1 MEELQTLILHIVGR
15 IKILTTEEIIRL
27 AFELGTAVS
36 ESDEVDRLKALQ
48 MKLVQDSNAY
58 DLLIKYQDAK
68 SQLEHKFQDGLLVTK
83 AEEDHLNILEQQL
96 IANSIIN
103 ELIQAQEKFDN
114 LMQAVYFAMNQAI
127 SGSGSCSTDS
137 CDSCGGGCS

>member
-1 MEELQTLILHIVGR
+1 M
-15 IKILTTEEIIRL
+15 TTEEIIRL
-27 AFELGTAVS
+27 AFELGNAVA

-96 IANSIIN
+96 TANSTIN

>member
-96 IANSIIN
+96 TANSTIN

>member
-1 MEELQTLILHIVGR
+1 M
-15 IKILTTEEIIRL
+15 TTEEIIRL

-48 MKLVQDSNAY
+48 MKLTQDSNAY

-68 SQLEHKFQDGLLVTK
+68 NKLDHKLHDGLIVTK
-83 AEEDHLNILEQQL
+83 AEEDHLSILEQQL
-96 IANSIIN
+96 TANSVIN
-103 ELIQAQEKFDN
+103 ELIQAQENFDN

-127 SGSGSCSTDS
+127 AGSGSCSTDC
-137 CDSCGGGCS
+137 CDTCGGGCS

>member
-1 MEELQTLILHIVGR
+1 M
-15 IKILTTEEIIRL
+15 TTEEIIRL
-27 AFELGTAVS
+27 AFELGNAVA

-83 AEEDHLNILEQQL
+83 AEEDHLSILEQQL
-96 IANSIIN
+96 TANSTIN

>member
-27 AFELGTAVS
+27 AFELGNAVA

-83 AEEDHLNILEQQL
+83 AEEDHLSILEQQL
-96 IANSIIN
+96 TANSTIN

>member
-27 AFELGTAVS
+27 AFELGNAVA

-96 IANSIIN
+96 TANSTIN

>member
-1 MEELQTLILHIVGR
+1 M
-15 IKILTTEEIIRL
+15 TTEEIIRL
-27 AFELGTAVS
+27 AFELGTAVA

-48 MKLVQDSNAY
+48 MKLTQDSSAY
-58 DLLIKYQDAK
+58 DLLMRYQDAK
-68 SQLEHKFQDGLLVTK
+68 MKLDNKYHDGLLVTK

-96 IANSIIN
+96 TANEVIN

-127 SGSGSCSTDS
+127 AANSGGCGSDGCEG
-137 CDSCGGGCS
+137 CGGGCS